1 MIDVEAVLK
10 RSRVKLPVFVAMIE
24 QSLPYLRE
32 RIASL
37 RQAIDADD
45 NEDVGKIAH
54 ALKGS
59 AASLGMEEVREQAFK
74 VERIAKGLQQGDFVA
89 ELEALAAALQRA
101 VARAGALKANVA
113 AGGRNLEPS
122 EGKGPLQGPL
132 GLTGV

>member
-1 MIDVEAVLK
+1 MPGHSVIDVEAVLK
-10 RSRVKLPVFVAMIE
+10 RSRVKLPVFLAMIE

-74 VERIAKGLQQGDFVA
+74 VERIGKGLEQGDSVA
-89 ELEALAAALQRA
+89 ELATMEAALQRA
-101 VARAGALKANVA
+101 VEHAETLNAT
-113 AGGRNLEPS
+113 
-122 EGKGPLQGPL
+122 L
-132 GLTGV
+132 G

>member
-1 MIDVEAVLK
+1 MPGHSVIDVEAVLK
-10 RSRVKLPVFVAMIE
+10 RSRVKLPVFLAMIE

-59 AASLGMEEVREQAFK
+59 AASLGMEDVREQAFK

-101 VARAGALKANVA
+101 VVRAGALKANVA
-113 AGGRNLEPS
+113 ADG
-122 EGKGPLQGPL
+122 
-132 GLTGV
+132 